1 MANVD
6 ESVNEM
12 GEARAPVSSCR
23 PRGLTRNDWVVALCL
38 VAGSIVAMGDA
49 WADSLRIALTDEE
62 CGYVLLAPAVIAW
75 LAWIRRRALIGCP
88 VRGAW
93 AGIVAMAAGW
103 LIYWYGYLNDPVLW
117 RVGAVITAAGAAC
130 VAIGTAAMWR
140 LGPAVAA
147 AVFLVPVDPT
157 GRYHIADPLQQ
168 ATARATQELC
178 DVLGIY
184 VDRAGSTLSLNGMDV
199 AVAEAC
205 NGMRMIFT
213 LALVCY
219 VVAFTLPWRPWVRVL
234 ILAASPLF
242 AVVSNVVRLV
252 PTVWLFGHA
261 TRKTAETFHEVSGWV
276 MTVLAFALL
285 LGLCLLLQ
293 SVIRGGAVVV
303 ANKSIP
309 N

>member
-1 MANVD
+1 MKNVG
-6 ESVNEM
+6 ESLKEGSHVGSE
-12 GEARAPVSSCR
+12 GSGSERAPLSR
-23 PRGLTRNDWVVALCL
+23 HDGVVALCL
-38 VAGSIVAMGDA
+38 VVGSLAAMWDA
-49 WADSLRIALTDEE
+49 WADSFRIALTDEE

-75 LAWIRRRALIGCP
+75 LAWIRRRVLIDCP

-93 AGIVAMAAGW
+93 AGIAAMAAGW
-103 LIYWYGYLNDPVLW
+103 SIYWYGYVSDPVLW
-117 RVGAVITAAGAAC
+117 RVGAVITAAGAAS
-130 VAIGTAAMWR
+130 VAIGMAAMWR

-157 GRYHIADPLQQ
+157 GRYHIADPLQH

-184 VDRAGSTLSLNGMDV
+184 VDRAGSTLSLNGVDV

-205 NGMRMIFT
+205 NGMRMIIT

-242 AVVSNVVRLV
+242 AIVSNVVRLV
-252 PTVWLFGHA
+252 PTVWLFGHG

-285 LGLCLLLQ
+285 LGFCLLLQ
-293 SVIRGGAVVV
+293 SMTRGGAVVV
-303 ANKSIP
+303 ADKP
-309 N
+309 NPS